1 MLKNELR
8 RHFKIAFTICGRNKR
23 RSLIEGFVRSIIFG
37 NTGRFKHSTV
47 HTLDIANTR
56 WCNDS
61 TRALLVGTT
70 AIRESICCGAWR

>member
-1 MLKNELR
+1 MLKNELH

-37 NTGRFKHSTV
+37 EPSNTGRFKHSTV

-56 WCNDS
+56 WCNHS
-61 TRALLVGTT
+61 TQALLVGTT
-70 AIRESICCGAWR
+70 AIRESI